1 MKKRIHNSVT
11 SIIIMVLMIVFLG
24 ALVLNFYY
32 KSNTEQKRYN
42 MVLIPKAID
51 SSNAFWSSVME
62 GGKLGAKEY
71 NINLQIMGVYYEQD
85 VEGQIEQIEK
95 AIEQKPD
102 AIAIAPADSKRTAP
116 ALKEAKEKGIK
127 IILIDSLLVDET
139 IADCVITTN
148 NIKAGKEL
156 GEYAK
161 KLVEEDDEI
170 VMVGHV
176 KGTSTAIQR
185 EEGMRKGLGEYE
197 KNIKEVIFSGSSYE
211 QAFADTMKAIDENP
225 NLKLI
230 MGMNEYSAVG
240 AARAVEA
247 TGNAGKIKMVGFDNS
262 LEEIQ
267 MLERGVFDAIII
279 QKPVNMGY
287 LSIEKGVKILNRE
300 SYNKNYDS
308 GSTLIN
314 RGNMYLDENQR
325 LLYPFTGKQ

>member
-11 SIIIMVLMIVFLG
+11 SIIIMVLVIVFLG

-32 KSNTEQKRYN
+32 KANNEPQKYK

-51 SSNAFWSSVME
+51 ANNDFWSSVME

-71 NINLQIMGVYYEQD
+71 NVNLQIMGVYYEQD
-85 VEGQIEQIEK
+85 VEGQIEQIKK
-95 AIEQKPD
+95 AIDTSPD
-102 AIAIAPADSKRTAP
+102 AIVIAPADLKKTAP
-116 ALKEAKEKGIK
+116 ILKKAKEKGIK
-127 IILIDSLLVDET
+127 IVLVDSLLEDKT
-139 IADCVITTN
+139 IADSVITTN
-148 NIKAGKEL
+148 NVKAGEEL
-156 GEYAK
+156 GQYAK
-161 KLVEEDDEI
+161 KLVEAQDEI
-170 VMVGHV
+170 VMIGHV
-176 KGTSTAIQR
+176 KGTSTAVQR

-197 KNIKEVIFSGSSYE
+197 KNVKQVIFSGSSYE
-211 QAFADTMKAIDENP
+211 QAFADTKKVIEENP
-225 NLKLI
+225 DLKLI

-287 LSIEKGVKILNRE
+287 LGIEKAVKILNGQ
-300 SYNKNYDS
+300 SYDMKYDS

-314 RGNMYLDENQR
+314 RGNMYIDENQR